1 MSAPAALLLQQIRW
15 TKLPEPESEFPFAK
29 AIGRRWRFD
38 FAWPSHKVAVEVQ
51 GGVFVGGRHA
61 RGSGITGDCE
71 KFSVA
76 AGLGWRVLPVTPAQV
91 KSGDA
96 LQWIERAVGF
106 TGEGQ

>member
-1 MSAPAALLLQQIRW
+1 MSVELLETHLRAVGIAYER
-15 TKLPEPESEFPFAK
+15 EFRFHPVRK
-29 AIGRRWRFD
+29 WRFD
-38 FAWPSHKVAVEVQ
+38 FAFPAQKVAVEVQ

-61 RGSGITGDCE
+61 RGTGITNDAE